1 MEFSYYLPVHI
12 QFGKGKVNQIGN
24 LVEGY
29 GKKAI
34 IVTGRTSAKKSGLYD
49 RVFKALQTKGIESV
63 LFDEVEANPL
73 TTTALKG
80 ADLARREACD
90 MVIALGGGSVLDA
103 GKAIAFMAL
112 NDGDIN
118 DYIFNRLTSSEALPF
133 IAVPTTC
140 GTGSEGNGFAVL
152 TNPDSGDKKSLRC
165 SAIIP
170 KVSIVDPD
178 LMKTMSA
185 DRLAPVMFDALCH
198 NLEAYTSKSA
208 QPFTDALAF
217 YALGELATHLV
228 PLYKTINAREQGL
241 SLEGHLNPDEEEL
254 AWDAISLAST
264 IGGMVINIAGV
275 TLGHGL
281 EHPASGLRNVTHGA
295 GLAALEPVAVDV
307 AWHGNPKKFAK
318 VAGLFGGRDAS
329 DLPSCLYAVLD
340 AIGLRL
346 GLSDLGICQDDI
358 PWMVDNCLKVA
369 AGNLAN
375 TLVPIDRDVLEGCY
389 RKAL

>member
-1 MEFSYYLPVHI
+1 MEFSYYLPVNI
-12 QFGKGKVNQIGN
+12 QFGRGKIDQIGF

-29 GKKAI
+29 GQKAL

-49 RVFKALQTKGIESV
+49 RVVKSLQAKHIEAV

-73 TTTALKG
+73 TTTAIKG
-80 ADLARREACD
+80 ADLARREACH

-112 NDGDIN
+112 NEGDIN

-152 TNPDSGDKKSLRC
+152 TNPDTGDKKSLRC
-165 SAIIP
+165 PAIIP

-185 DRLAPVMFDALCH
+185 RMLAPVMFDALCH

-208 QPFTDALAF
+208 QAFTDALAL
-217 YALGELATHLV
+217 YALGELATYLV
-228 PLYKTINAREQGL
+228 PLYKKQEAREKGEDL
-241 SLEGHLNPDEEEL
+241 GGHVSAEEEER
-254 AWDAISLAST
+254 AWDAVSLAST
-264 IGGMVINIAGV
+264 IGGMVIHTAGV

-281 EHPASGLRNVTHGA
+281 EHPASGLKNVTHGA
-295 GLAALEPVAVDV
+295 GLAALEPLAVA
-307 AWHGNPKKFAK
+307 ATWQGNPQKFATI
-318 VAGLFGGRDAS
+318 ARLFGGQEAS
-329 DLPSCLYAVLD
+329 DLPSCLYSLLD
-340 AIGLRL
+340 AIDLRL
-346 GLSDLGICQDDI
+346 GLSDLGISQEDI

-375 TLVPIDRDVLEGCY
+375 TAAPVDRELIEECY
-389 RKAL
+389 QRAL

>member
-12 QFGKGKVNQIGN
+12 QFGRGKTDQIGN
-24 LVEGY
+24 MVEAY
-29 GKKAI
+29 GQKAL

-49 RVFKALQTKGIESV
+49 RVVKSLQAKHIESV

-73 TTTALKG
+73 TTTAIKG
-80 ADLARREACD
+80 ADLARREACH

-112 NDGDIN
+112 NEGDIN
-118 DYIFNRLTSSEALPF
+118 DYIFYRLTSSEALPF

-152 TNPDSGDKKSLRC
+152 TNPDTGDKKSLRC
-165 SAIIP
+165 PAIIP

-185 DRLAPVMFDALCH
+185 GRLAPVMFDALCH

-208 QPFTDALAF
+208 QPFTDALAL
-217 YALGELATHLV
+217 YALGKLATYLV
-228 PLYKTINAREQGL
+228 PLYKTISAREEGL
-241 SLEGHLNPDEEEL
+241 SLEGHLSPDEEEL

-264 IGGMVINIAGV
+264 IGGMVIHTAGV

-281 EHPASGLRNVTHGA
+281 EHPASGLKNVTHGA
-295 GLAALEPVAVDV
+295 GLAALEPLAVA
-307 AWHGNPKKFAK
+307 ATWQGNPQKFA
-318 VAGLFGGRDAS
+318 AIARLLGGQEAS
-329 DLPSCLYAVLD
+329 DLSSCLYSLLD
-340 AIGLRL
+340 AIDLRL
-346 GLSDLGICQDDI
+346 GLSDLGISQEDI

-375 TLVPIDRDVLEGCY
+375 TLVSIDREVLEDCY
-389 RKAL
+389 QKAL